1 MERVFHEM
9 GIGSPRNLHEFYQ
22 NRIVRY
28 HEHLLQVYQRLQDDY
43 SRILNQI
50 NNGSELVI
58 YCKCNTPMFAMIS
71 ACNNTFVIQF

>member
-58 YCKCNTPMFAMIS
+58 TAKVTLLCSLLYLL
-71 ACNNTFVIQF
+71 VIIYV